1 MESLRDFFKPEFL
14 NRLDDIV
21 VFDSLSRIVISD
33 IVLNQ
38 LDLVTKRLKK
48 KEIHLS
54 YSKKL
59 INYLAEKGFD
69 PKYGARPLKRLIQN
83 EILNTL
89 ALEMINE
96 KIKPGAKVMI
106 DFEKE
111 KVVFK
116 GKSPL
121 IMKKKKSSCKEIN
134 PEVYFFM
141 LICLYERNKNS
152 YNYIICSSCY
162 TCGFDK
168 NGHYPKCFNLSI
180 LNQSGG
186 GYITAKPIIYLYPE
200 DKTEV
205 TVNLDYKG
213 NLIADYPSY
222 DNDVGG
228 WQVLAYPNGTLF
240 DMRDNQEY
248 SYIFWEGDDGAVNW
262 DMPTGFIV
270 PGSDSRAF

>member
-1 MESLRDFFKPEFL
+1 MNVIK
-14 NRLDDIV
+14 
-21 VFDSLSRIVISD
+21 IVIITLFAQVAILAGLTKMD
-33 IVLNQ
+33 IIPNV
-38 LDLVTKRLKK
+38 
-48 KEIHLS
+48 
-54 YSKKL
+54 
-59 INYLAEKGFD
+59 
-69 PKYGARPLKRLIQN
+69 
-83 EILNTL
+83 
-89 ALEMINE
+89 
-96 KIKPGAKVMI
+96 
-106 DFEKE
+106 
-111 KVVFK
+111 
-116 GKSPL
+116 
-121 IMKKKKSSCKEIN
+121 
-134 PEVYFFM
+134 
-141 LICLYERNKNS
+141 
-152 YNYIICSSCY
+152 
-162 TCGFDK
+162 
-168 NGHYPKCFNLSI
+168 FNLSI

-270 PGSDSRAF
+270 PGSDSRAFLKQKLAYLGLTPKEYNEFIVYWYPKMMNNKYNLVHFAQEQYTDLAPLSITPEPDSMLRVFMLIKPLEEPFAIQEQILEPFKRTGFSVVEWGGSYLDNL